1 MFNNRAKAL
10 FAGFFSAILISFSGF
25 SEKCENIS
33 EKVLRLH
40 IIANSNSAEDQDL
53 KIKVRDRVLKDCGKI
68 FCSKKSLSE
77 ATGMVTENLD
87 IITNAA
93 NNAIKSQGYNYKIRA
108 EVIDMYFNTRHYNE
122 VTLPAGVYKA
132 VRITIGSGK
141 GKNWWCVMFPPMCLP
156 AAQEKKELGDVL
168 NPDELDL
175 VAGGEKYEIKFKA
188 VEILKS
194 IQAWFTSGFG
204 LFFS

>member
-53 KIKVRDRVLKDCGKI
+53 KIQVRDRVLKDCRKI
-68 FCSKKSLSE
+68 FCSPKNLSE
-77 ATGMVTENLD
+77 ATKTATENLD

-93 NNAIKSQGYNYKIRA
+93 NNAVKSQGYNYKIRA

-194 IQAWFTSGFG
+194 IQAWLVSGFG